1 MTPTVQKIIG
11 RLDGLYRDRL
21 GIDGDVPL
29 HEPWFRGN
37 ESAYVQE
44 CIDTG
49 WVSTAGA
56 FVDRLESALGAACG
70 PAHAVAVVNGTAALH
85 IALRCLGVGADDAVI
100 CPALTF
106 VATANAVSY
115 CGAVPI
121 FADSDPETAGLDA
134 PKLAAFL
141 ADACDRDER
150 GVRHRAS
157 GRRIGAIIP
166 VHVFGHPVDLDPILD
181 LGRAYDLPVIEDATE
196 SLGSRYYGRP
206 CGALGTAGVLSFN
219 GNKIITA
226 GGGGAVLTRDEALA
240 RRIRHL
246 TTTARS
252 GNGFHDAHDEIGFNY
267 RMPSI
272 NAALCCAQ
280 LEQLDDIVARKR
292 TLAGL
297 YRELLADIPGVTV
310 FTERNWAKSN
320 YWLNWML
327 LEDADTR
334 DVVLAESNARGILAR
349 GCWRLLSDLAIYRD
363 APRTDDLS
371 GARSIEA
378 RLVNLPSSPSL
389 MPDELMAETGAP

>member
-1 MTPTVQKIIG
+1 MTPTVQTILG
-11 RLDGLYRDRL
+11 RLDGFYRERL

-49 WVSTAGA
+49 WVSSAGP
-56 FVDRLESALGAACG
+56 FVDRLESALGSTCG

-85 IALRCLGVGADDAVI
+85 ITLRCLGVGADDAVI

-106 VATANAVSY
+106 VATANAISY

-121 FADSDPETAGLDA
+121 FADSDLETAGLDA
-134 PKLAAFL
+134 AKLATFL
-141 ADACDRDER
+141 ADACDRGEH
-150 GVRHRAS
+150 GVRHRDS
-157 GRRIGAIIP
+157 GRRIGAIVP
-166 VHVFGHPVDLDPILD
+166 VHVFGHPVDLDPIIE
-181 LGRAYDLPVIEDATE
+181 LGHSYGLPVIEDATE
-196 SLGSRYYGRP
+196 SLGSRYHGRP

-246 TTTARS
+246 TTTARRE
-252 GNGFHDAHDEIGFNY
+252 NGFRHDHDEVGFNY
-267 RMPSI
+267 RIPNI

-280 LEQLDDIVARKR
+280 LEQLDDFVARKR

-297 YRELLADIPGVTV
+297 YAELLGDIPGVSV
-310 FTERNWAKSN
+310 FTECSWAKSN
-320 YWLNWML
+320 YWLNWVL
-327 LEDADTR
+327 LEDTDTR
-334 DVVLAESNARGILAR
+334 DALLGESNARGILAR
-349 GCWRLLSDLAIYRD
+349 GCWRLLPDLAIYRD

-389 MPDELMAETGAP
+389 MPDDLMAEACAS